1 MVIHHWWTYGGGLHF
16 EIALAMYPY
25 EMYRMVIIE
34 RLEEDSSLKD
44 SSVCR
49 TGKRVPVK
57 SIESV
62 GRGVKTKKKTLAA
75 AL

>member
-1 MVIHHWWTYGGGLHF
+1 
-16 EIALAMYPY
+16 MYPY

>member
-1 MVIHHWWTYGGGLHF
+1 MNLWSGRHF

-44 SSVCR
+44 SSVKDSSVCR

-57 SIESV
+57 SIENV